1 MLIKAYGMY
10 IQAMGIRISLQ
21 GTIEWVCQ
29 CISGV
34 KCQLL
39 SGYWV
44 DMYGKYMEGL
54 LH

>member
-1 MLIKAYGMY
+1 MY
-10 IQAMGIRISLQ
+10 IQAMGAQISLQ
-21 GTIEWVCQ
+21 NAVEWICQ
-29 CISGV
+29 YIPGV

-39 SGYWV
+39 SRYWV